1 MTEITRDEYQEL
13 RDIVIE
19 SRNDIKHIN
28 ERLIEYIE
36 AHNRKCEKCFED
48 HENRLRAIESWQ
60 TRAMGAVAAIGAIAG
75 IIGNWFLGI
84 IQGGGH

>member
-36 AHNRKCEKCFED
+36 AQNRKCEKCFED